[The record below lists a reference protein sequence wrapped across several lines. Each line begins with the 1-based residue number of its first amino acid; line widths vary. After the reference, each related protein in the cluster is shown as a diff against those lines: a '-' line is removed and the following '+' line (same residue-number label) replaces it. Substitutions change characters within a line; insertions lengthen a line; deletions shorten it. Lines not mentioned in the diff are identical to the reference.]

1 MTQLRELENGHH
13 EKVTEIGLQY
23 LESTIKGTLEEEPPD
38 NLRKVRRG
46 GGKEGRLS
54 VSHALLLFQLL
65 TDKDTLV
72 SALNTSHD
80 SHLLAIDA
88 REDSIAHRSKSDLSS
103 LLEGLG
109 EEELARNRRKVTEI
123 RQYIDW
129 EKQEV
134 ETV

>member
-1 MTQLRELENGHH
+1 MEG
-13 EKVTEIGLQY
+13 
-23 LESTIKGTLEEEPPD
+23 KG
-38 NLRKVRRG
+38 R
-46 GGKEGRLS
+46 RLS
-54 VSHALLLFQLL
+54 VSCALSLVQLL

-80 SHLLAIDA
+80 THLLAIDS
-88 REDSIAHRSKSDLSS
+88 REDSIAHRSKSDLSR
-103 LLEGLG
+103 LLEGVG

-129 EKQEV
+129 EKQGV

>member
-1 MTQLRELENGHH
+1 M
-13 EKVTEIGLQY
+13 
-23 LESTIKGTLEEEPPD
+23 
-38 NLRKVRRG
+38 
-46 GGKEGRLS
+46 
-54 VSHALLLFQLL
+54 
-65 TDKDTLV
+65 

-103 LLEGLG
+103 LLERLG

-129 EKQEV
+129 EKQEA

>member
-38 NLRKVRRG
+38 NLRKVWRG
-46 GGKEGRLS
+46 KGGRLS
-54 VSHALLLFQLL
+54 VSHALPLFQLL

-88 REDSIAHRSKSDLSS
+88 REDSIAHRSKSDLSH

-134 ETV
+134 EEV

>member
-23 LESTIKGTLEEEPPD
+23 LESAIKGTLEEEPPD
-38 NLRKVRRG
+38 NLRKVWRG
-46 GGKEGRLS
+46 GKTEC
-54 VSHALLLFQLL
+54 VSHALLPFQLL

-103 LLEGLG
+103 LLERLG

-129 EKQEV
+129 EKQEA